1 MKAMRMLRGLALG
14 VVLVSASVAAA
25 SMAVASA
32 IPPSGEIPFA
42 VFRNGDSEMGY
53 HRLRFTRE
61 GDRVIVEKEIN
72 FKVRLAFITAFRYE
86 HRNREVWENG
96 RLVSLD
102 TTTNDDGREHWV
114 RGRATPEGFA
124 VESSRGSLIAPADVI
139 PTSYWNI
146 ATIGATKLLDTQRGL
161 MMDVRIEPLGVEPVT
176 ADGAAVEARHFRIN
190 ILSNKPGSTDA
201 IDIWYDDNDAW
212 VKLAFKAKDQQ
223 ITYRLEEKGLIT
235 QQAEAPA
242 GAAKP

>member
-1 MKAMRMLRGLALG
+1 MMAKRMLRAGLVLG
-14 VVLVSASVAAA
+14 AVLVSAATVAA
-25 SMAVASA
+25 SVAVASA
-32 IPPSGEIPFA
+32 IPPSGEIPFT
-42 VFRNGDSEMGY
+42 VFRNGDSEMGF

-61 GDRVIVEKEIN
+61 GERVIVEKEIN

-114 RGRATPEGFA
+114 RGRATPDGFA

-176 ADGAAVEARHFRIN
+176 AGGDVVDARHFRIN

-212 VKLAFKAKDQQ
+212 VKMAFKAKDQQ
-223 ITYRLEEKGLIT
+223 ISYRLDKEGLIT
-235 QQAEAPA
+235 QQAEAPT
-242 GAAKP
+242 GAKP